1 MVGQEKQEGSL
12 VLHVFQSTASEPGYY
27 SSKSY
32 VRSFSLFWDEVLAAA
47 CLNINKAYWVIH
59 CLYCL

>member
-12 VLHVFQSTASEPGYY
+12 VLRVFQSTASEPNYY
-27 SSKSY
+27 GSKSY
-32 VRSFSLFWDEVLAAA
+32 VRSFSLFWAEVLTAA
-47 CLNINKAYWVIH
+47 CLNINTVYWVIP